1 MPNSSN
7 VTNNKYSANK
17 FFTFYKQEDVIMSY
31 YDITKG
37 RKEAMMESVYTFYR
51 DHINNKDWEDDDKCL
66 IALKKHCCKHCI
78 KYKKKEHNFDKCT
91 ECQMFQMFLIY
102 LHGEWSKFR

>member
-17 FFTFYKQEDVIMSY
+17 FFTFYKSEDVIMSY

-37 RKEAMMESVYTFYR
+37 RKEAMMESVYTFY
-51 DHINNKDWEDDDKCL
+51 
-66 IALKKHCCKHCI
+66 
-78 KYKKKEHNFDKCT
+78 
-91 ECQMFQMFLIY
+91 
-102 LHGEWSKFR
+102 